1 MAISQQEVL
10 IGGRGGVLAAPAGAR
25 GLVIFAHGSGSSRF
39 SPRNQY
45 VASVLQ
51 ARGVA
56 TLLLDLLTEAEARD
70 RSNVFDIALLAAR
83 ANEAVDWAQTEESAA
98 GLEIG
103 LFGAST
109 GAAAA
114 LVAAAAP
121 NSPVRAVVSRGGR
134 PDLAGDALPR
144 VRAPTLLIVGGLDG
158 PVIDLNEAALA
169 RLRCE
174 KALEIVP
181 GAGHLFEEAG
191 TLEKAAALAADWFY
205 AHLHSTSGRTADP
218 IGRGPL
224 FRDRRD
230 AGRRLAAKIA
240 AMELTDP
247 IVLALPRGG
256 APVAFE
262 IARRIDA
269 PMDVLLVRKIG
280 APGHPEL
287 ALGAVMDGPD
297 PQIVVNEEVARALGG
312 DLDAYLGAEAA
323 RQLKVIEQRRRA
335 YRADQPAPRLA
346 GRDVIVVDDGVATGA
361 TLKVA
366 LKGLRGVGPRRVI
379 AAVPVAPAEAVK
391 SLADFADEVIC
402 LASPEPFQAVS
413 LAYQAFPQTEDE
425 EVTRLLKESR

>member
-1 MAISQQEVL
+1 
-10 IGGRGGVLAAPAGAR
+10 
-25 GLVIFAHGSGSSRF
+25 
-39 SPRNQY
+39 
-45 VASVLQ
+45 
-51 ARGVA
+51 
-56 TLLLDLLTEAEARD
+56 
-70 RSNVFDIALLAAR
+70 
-83 ANEAVDWAQTEESAA
+83 
-98 GLEIG
+98 
-103 LFGAST
+103 
-109 GAAAA
+109 
-114 LVAAAAP
+114 
-121 NSPVRAVVSRGGR
+121 
-134 PDLAGDALPR
+134 
-144 VRAPTLLIVGGLDG
+144 
-158 PVIDLNEAALA
+158 
-169 RLRCE
+169 
-174 KALEIVP
+174 
-181 GAGHLFEEAG
+181 
-191 TLEKAAALAADWFY
+191 
-205 AHLHSTSGRTADP
+205 
-218 IGRGPL
+218 
-224 FRDRRD
+224 
-230 AGRRLAAKIA
+230 
-240 AMELTDP
+240 MELTDP